1 LIEEPKAIAADNED
15 PVTKDK
21 PELTSDIR
29 PVSSM
34 SAKEIKQE
42 KRRIW
47 KNITVISGSFMCLF
61 TAYNAVANLQV
72 CF

>member
-1 LIEEPKAIAADNED
+1 
-15 PVTKDK
+15 
-21 PELTSDIR
+21 
-29 PVSSM
+29 M

-72 CF
+72 RSSTLFVFCVDEMMIGYYIVIIIF

>member
-1 LIEEPKAIAADNED
+1 
-15 PVTKDK
+15 
-21 PELTSDIR
+21 
-29 PVSSM
+29 M

-42 KRRIW
+42 KWRIW

-72 CF
+72 CSSTLFVFGVDEMMIDDYYIVIITF